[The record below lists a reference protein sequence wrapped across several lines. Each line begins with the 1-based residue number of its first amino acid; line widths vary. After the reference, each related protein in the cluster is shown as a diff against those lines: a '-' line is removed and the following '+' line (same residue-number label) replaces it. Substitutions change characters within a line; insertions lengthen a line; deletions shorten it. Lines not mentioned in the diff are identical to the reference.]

1 MFASNHSEPVIFQN
15 FDGKATV
22 FTTKFDEIV
31 QSACIK
37 FYQILFANDVAMFDS
52 NVNPFPNTLFRV
64 CTVQ

>member
-1 MFASNHSEPVIFQN
+1 MFASNHSEPVVFQN

-22 FTTKFDEIV
+22 FTTKSDEIV

-37 FYQILFANDVAMFDS
+37 LYQILSANDVAMFDS
-52 NVNPFPNTLFRV
+52 NVNPFPNTLFRE